1 MATAR
6 FNYTSYDAQRMQD
19 VVNPLSHPDV
29 MVLSHEDDTSGAPH
43 PYWYARVVGIFYV
56 FVRFRI
62 PGSSALTEPQRF
74 NILWVHW
81 FGLDSVGSSGWA
93 ARHLHML
100 GFLLSDDSSGPAF
113 GFIDPTEVI
122 HRVHLIPTSAYG
134 VTQDFL
140 GPERS
145 VAHQHPE
152 LGSQD
157 YVAYYL
163 GMYITFSFDEVAY

>member
-6 FNYTSYDAQRMQD
+6 FNYTTYDARRMQD
-19 VVNPLSHPDV
+19 TVNPCSHADV
-29 MVLSHEDDTSGAPH
+29 MVLSHKDETPAAH

-56 FVRFRI
+56 FVRFKT
-62 PGSSALTEPQRF
+62 PGSSELTEPERF
-74 NILWVHW
+74 NILWVRW

-93 ARHLHML
+93 ARRLHML
-100 GFLLSDDSSGPAF
+100 GFLPSDDSSGPAF
-113 GFIDPTEVI
+113 GFIDPTQVM
-122 HRVHLIPTSAYG
+122 RGVHLIPAFSYG
-134 VTQDFL
+134 TTEDFL

-157 YVAYYL
+157 YVMYYL
-163 GMYITFSFDEVAY
+163 GM